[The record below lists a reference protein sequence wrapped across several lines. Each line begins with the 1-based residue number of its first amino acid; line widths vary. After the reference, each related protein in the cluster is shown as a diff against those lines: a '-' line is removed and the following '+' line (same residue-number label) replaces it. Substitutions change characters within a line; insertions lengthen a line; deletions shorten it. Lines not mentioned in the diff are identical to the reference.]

1 MADDMEIELVPDDRE
16 GMDLDLDEP
25 VEDAAVVL
33 DIDEQSENLVRDF
46 MELPDGEGKR
56 FLQQLSDTVIRNFK
70 DGWDAAE
77 EYRRIF
83 KDNWALFAG
92 ELPPKDAPWKDAANV
107 NIPVMLENLSR
118 LTARAE
124 GELFGDWRN
133 VFGVE
138 SISISDD
145 DRRVAEVLNAHGN
158 WQIREQIP
166 DFRRQ
171 LGQRGLL
178 AYFWIG
184 DVSVHS
190 YYNSERQMN
199 RHEVLTPEEFV
210 VPFAFTTT
218 MPDYSDCPWV
228 CKIVH
233 YQRHEVEAKVGD
245 WYDVDAM
252 LDGGKPSWDDEPEQN
267 ISETVSR
274 VQGTEKPDDEGG
286 ELTSSAPYKV
296 LWYEGWV
303 RMPGQDRD
311 RYVQALVHE
320 KTRVV
325 LKLTI
330 HEEEDWQ
337 DRQRY
342 TEQENEL
349 RSFRE
354 AQLMHAAKLTE
365 LEQMQQTVLQSQQ
378 RGVISPDMA
387 NEGFQQ
393 IQMQMPQPPL
403 PPNWMKN
410 PDDPMEGP
418 EPPRRVPLYMF
429 AHGICIE
436 PFVGAYGLSYG
447 RIQGQLNRA
456 INTMTNQ
463 FIDAATLSNVKS
475 FLVTDGVDFGTNKP
489 LRPGTVN
496 RVKGVVGDELQKNIM
511 PLNFG
516 PANPQ
521 LMESADRLAAS
532 ARTSMQAPE
541 VLSGEPGKSGET
553 YRGISARI
561 EQATKQLSVY
571 VQHYAH
577 TPLEQVLKNNA
588 KLNAKFLKEEEIV
601 AIAVAKNGPKLPF
614 KVRRDMYLPSYT
626 AKISS
631 DLRFATQAQ
640 RIQEADELGALAA
653 QVPQL
658 MQNPAVMKAVTIK
671 RLRARGMDDLL
682 PLVEQAFQPPPMP
695 GPQPGGPPGGAPPGA
710 AMPPG
715 MPPG

>member
-1 MADDMEIELVPDDRE
+1 MDDMEIELVPDDRE
-16 GMDLDLDEP
+16 GMDLDIEEP
-25 VEDAAVVL
+25 EEDAAVVL
-33 DIDEQSENLVRDF
+33 DIDENSENLVRDF
-46 MELPDGEGKR
+46 MALPDGEGKR

-107 NIPVMLENLSR
+107 NIPLMLENLSR

-138 SISISDD
+138 SISISEN
-145 DRRVAEVLNAHGN
+145 DRQVAEVLNAHGN

-166 DFRRQ
+166 DFSRQ

-184 DVSVHS
+184 DVTAHS
-190 YYNSERQMN
+190 YYNAERQMN
-199 RHEVLTPEEFV
+199 RHEILTPDEFV

-233 YQRHEVEAKVGD
+233 YQRHEVESKIGEWV
-245 WYDVDAM
+245 DVDAM
-252 LDGGKPSWDDEPEQN
+252 LDGGKPGWDDEPEQD
-267 ISETVSR
+267 IATTVSR
-274 VQGTEKPDDEGG
+274 VQGTEQPDDDSG

-303 RMPGQDRD
+303 RMPGQERD

-320 KTRVV
+320 RTRVV

-342 TEQENEL
+342 MTQEAEL
-349 RSFRE
+349 KGFRE
-354 AQLMHAAKLTE
+354 AQLMQAAKLAE
-365 LEQMQQTVLQSQQ
+365 LEQMQQTVAQSQQ
-378 RGVISPDMA
+378 MGVISPDMA

-393 IQMQMPQPPL
+393 IQMQIPQPPL

-410 PDDPMEGP
+410 PGDPMEGP

-456 INTMTNQ
+456 VNTMTNQ
-463 FIDAATLSNVKS
+463 FIDAGTLANVKS

-496 RVKGVVGDELQKNIM
+496 RVKGVVGDELSKNIM

-516 PANPQ
+516 NANPQ
-521 LMESADRLAAS
+521 LMESVDRLSNA

-571 VQHYAH
+571 VQHYAR

-588 KLNAKFLKEEEIV
+588 KLNAKFLKDEEIV
-601 AIAVAKNGPKLPF
+601 GIAIAKNGPKLPF
-614 KVRRDMYLPSYT
+614 KVRREMYLPSYS

-640 RIQEADELGALAA
+640 RIQEADELGSLVA

-658 MQNPAVMKAVTIK
+658 MQNPEVMKAVTIK

-682 PLVEQAFQPPPMP
+682 PLVEQAFQPPPAP
-695 GPQPGGPPGGAPPGA
+695 PGGAQPGGAPPGA
-710 AMPPG
+710 PPQGPPG